1 MFHIICPSGL
11 SLSGPDPALRPVLL
25 ASPKVFRLLPLR
37 QTTRETSCGWLAG
50 AACGENWAQILR
62 APALHS
68 ATNGRKASKA
78 GKIRES
84 KRSRDGDNGAEDDNM
99 TAEQAPPEAGCAVDI
114 AADADDEHDAEEA
127 ATAPLSPT
135 AGKPPPSPSPRGGC
149 CRRAWDYGGVPE
161 ARGYALLAM
170 GRGMAVMSNGASRP
184 CRRFRGVRL
193 RRGFSA
199 TLWQ

>member
-1 MFHIICPSGL
+1 MDAGCFTLPFRAVTL
-11 SLSGPDPALRPVLL
+11 WTDPALRPVLL
-25 ASPKVFRLLPLR
+25 AQVFRLLFY
-37 QTTRETSCGWLAG
+37 TETCVAGWRG
-50 AACGENWAQILR
+50 ACGENWAQILR
-62 APALHS
+62 PHALQNHNQR
-68 ATNGRKASKA
+68 TKRQ
-78 GKIRES
+78 RE
-84 KRSRDGDNGAEDDNM
+84 RRDREADDEKTM
-99 TAEQAPPEAGCAVDI
+99 TAEQAPPEAGCAVEI